1 LPQICSST
9 PEAQNCP
16 TELKP
21 LNIGDFWAILGNFG
35 SSHLC
40 ALCVLCGERFVA
52 FAGLC
57 VTGFTMGLATAGFPI
72 TRSPGVPG
80 KPDFGL
86 LGCRSPGVPGKPDF
100 GLLGCRSP
108 GVPGK
113 PDFGLLGCR
122 SPGVPGKPDFG
133 LLGCR
138 SPDLPISRSF
148 LSGFTTTCPSKRRS
162 TDCRFG
168 NCCRH
173 SAMCATYS

>member
-9 PEAQNCP
+9 PESQNCP
-16 TELKP
+16 DELKP

-86 LGCRSPGVPGKPDF
+86 LGCRSP
-100 GLLGCRSP
+100 
-108 GVPGK
+108 
-113 PDFGLLGCR
+113 
-122 SPGVPGKPDFG
+122 
-133 LLGCR
+133 
-138 SPDLPISRSF
+138 DLPISRSF

-162 TDCRFG
+162 TDCRLG

-173 SAMCATYS
+173 SAMCATYSL